1 MIPHIDVAETDFQH
15 GCLNRVARVSLNG
28 SGRYDLVA
36 ADAARWSRVLE
47 LGEPPEFRDEADA
60 LHFLRAIALRVRGDY
75 LHAFDPH
82 DDSEC
87 PFSSS
92 ESIPMKA
99 VSQAPAQAPAQAPQ
113 IATA

>member
-28 SGRYDLVA
+28 SGRYDLVT

-47 LGEPPEFRDEADA
+47 LGEPPEFKTEADS
-60 LHFLRAIALRVRGDY
+60 LHFLEAIASRVKGDY

-82 DDSEC
+82 DDSTC
-87 PFSSS
+87 PFSGS

-99 VSQAPAQAPAQAPQ
+99 VSQTAAPARQA
-113 IATA
+113 ATA

>member
-28 SGRYDLVA
+28 SGRYDLVTG
-36 ADAARWSRVLE
+36 DAARWSRVLE
-47 LGEPPEFRDEADA
+47 LGEPPEFKGEADA
-60 LHFLRAIALRVRGDY
+60 LHFLEAIASRVRGDY

-82 DDSEC
+82 DDAAC
-87 PFSSS
+87 PFSGG

-99 VSQAPAQAPAQAPQ
+99 ASQAAAPARQ